1 MRVVSLQQ
9 GTLEW
14 REWRR
19 GGIGGSDVAAILG
32 LSPFENATRA
42 DLLREKVTGENRET
56 NFGMRRGTRLEPIA
70 RRMFADRTGINWEP
84 ICGEDEHLVWPKVS
98 LDGIN
103 SDWSEIVEIKCANWQ
118 THELWLHGFVPDYY
132 LVQMQW
138 QMMVVGCNRCHA
150 VCFNNGSRFRPE
162 DHLAYVVVEADGERA
177 AELLE
182 AAEAFWN
189 EVCAARENAVA
200 A

>member
-1 MRVVSLQQ
+1 MRVVNLQQ

-42 DLLREKVTGENRET
+42 DLLREKLTGEQRET
-56 NFGMRRGTRLEPIA
+56 NFSMRRGTRLEPIA
-70 RRMFADRTGINWEP
+70 RRMYEDRTGINWP
-84 ICGEDEHLVWPKVS
+84 PLCGEDEHLGWPKVS

-103 SDWSEIVEIKCANWQ
+103 DDWSEIVEIKCANWKV
-118 THELWLHGFVPDYY
+118 HELWLHGLVPDYY

-138 QMMVVGCNRCHA
+138 QMMIVGCSRCHA
-150 VCFNNGSRFRPE
+150 VCFNNGSKFPPSA
-162 DHLAYVVVEADGERA
+162 HLAYTVVVADAERQ
-177 AELLE
+177 AELLQ
-182 AAEAFWN
+182 AAEEFWN
-189 EVCAARENAVA
+189 EVCAARDGAVA

>member
-1 MRVVSLQQ
+1 MRVVNLQQ

-32 LSPFENATRA
+32 LSPFENATREN
-42 DLLREKVTGENRET
+42 LLREKVQGIDRET

-70 RRMFADRTGINWEP
+70 RRQFVQLTGISWEP
-84 ICGEDEHLVWPKVS
+84 LCGEDEYAVWPKVS

-103 SDWSEIVEIKCANWQ
+103 ADHSEILEIKCANWQ
-118 THELWLHGFVPDYY
+118 THDLWLHGFVPEYY

-138 QMMVVGCNRCHA
+138 QMMIVGCDRCHA
-150 VCFNNGSRFRPE
+150 VCFNNSSKFPPE
-162 DHLAYVVVEADGERA
+162 RHLAYTVVEADAEQQ
-177 AELLE
+177 AELLQ
-182 AAEAFWN
+182 AAEEFWN
-189 EVCAARENAVA
+189 EVCAARENLVA

>member
-1 MRVVSLQQ
+1 MRVVNLQQ

-42 DLLREKVTGENRET
+42 DLLREKLTGAQRET
-56 NFGMRRGTRLEPIA
+56 NFSMRRGTRLEPIA
-70 RRMFADRTGINWEP
+70 RRMFEELTGINWEP
-84 ICGEDEHLVWPKVS
+84 ICGEDEHAVWPKVS

-103 SDWSEIVEIKCANWQ
+103 ADWSEIVEIKCANWQ
-118 THELWLHGFVPDYY
+118 THEMWLHGFVPDYY

-138 QMMVVGCNRCHA
+138 QMMIVGCARCHA
-150 VCFNNGSRFRPE
+150 VCFNNAKQFPPSQ
-162 DHLAYVVVEADGERA
+162 HLAYTVVEADAERQA
-177 AELLE
+177 VLLE
-182 AAEAFWN
+182 AAEEFWN
-189 EVCAARENAVA
+189 EVLSHKQEPSYV
-200 A
+200 